1 MLPTAVL
8 FDLDGTL
15 CDSAPDMATA
25 IDRTLESIGEKAVG
39 TEVVRGWVGD
49 GVGVLVERALTHARG
64 RAPEQV
70 DLESAVEIFLVEY
83 HNHLCVDSKLYPG
96 VAQLLEDLAKNNVP
110 LGVVTNKP
118 AAFTEP
124 LLKSLGIF
132 QMFGSVISGD
142 TCEERKPHPMPVLT
156 ALEQLNAAPAT
167 SVLVGDSPNDALSA
181 RGAKTGALLMTWG
194 YNVGVDLRSLDTDGL
209 FDDAQ
214 SLGGRLA
221 DWVT

>member
-1 MLPTAVL
+1 MLPDAVL

-15 CDSAPDMATA
+15 CDSAPDMAAA
-25 IDRTLESIGEKAVG
+25 IDLTLEAIGEQPVG
-39 TEVVRGWVGD
+39 TETVRGWVGD

-64 RAPEQV
+64 RAPEQTE
-70 DLESAVEIFLVEY
+70 LQTTVERFLVEY
-83 HNHLCVDSKLYPG
+83 RDHLCVHSKLYPG
-96 VAQLLEDLAKNNVP
+96 VAPLLETLAGKQVP

-124 LLKSLGIF
+124 LLESLGVF
-132 QMFGSVISGD
+132 HMFGSVISGD
-142 TCEERKPHPMPVLT
+142 TCDERKPHPMPVLV
-156 ALEQLNAAPAT
+156 ALEELKATPAA
-167 SVLVGDSPNDALSA
+167 SVMVGDSPNDAIAA
-181 RGAKTGALLMTWG
+181 RAAATGALLMTWG

-214 SLGGRLA
+214 SLSERLA